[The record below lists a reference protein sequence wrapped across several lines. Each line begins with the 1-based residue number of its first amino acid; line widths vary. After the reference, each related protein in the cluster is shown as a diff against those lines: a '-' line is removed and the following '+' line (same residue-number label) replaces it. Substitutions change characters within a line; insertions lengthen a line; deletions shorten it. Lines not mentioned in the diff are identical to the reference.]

1 MANSYHGNSSNNSTS
16 SDNGI
21 VNHAL
26 QMSTSLI
33 ENIKNDGDSFSLAS
47 LSGLSSSVT
56 TKTYNS
62 TESTPR
68 NITPNPYNGT
78 NDMLYSARN
87 LSLNFS
93 FSLSTEQTF
102 IGQTPS
108 GGPLAAA
115 SKMVPVPET
124 LMSPDVCPAAVA
136 QRMTVTT
143 ALNAA
148 QLHKSKGNKNKGSH
162 KFVLINSECLCL

>member
-1 MANSYHGNSSNNSTS
+1 MVNSYHGNSSNNSIS
-16 SDNGI
+16 SDNGV

-68 NITPNPYNGT
+68 NITPNPYNGNPEILCLT
-78 NDMLYSARN
+78 INS
-87 LSLNFS
+87 SLIVVLCLPF
-93 FSLSTEQTF
+93 TEQTF

-148 QLHKSKGNKNKGSH
+148 QLHKSKGNKNKGSRVSNRH
-162 KFVLINSECLCL
+162 IRF

>member
-1 MANSYHGNSSNNSTS
+1 MVNSYHGNSSNNSNS
-16 SDNGI
+16 SDNGA

-47 LSGLSSSVT
+47 LSGFSSSVT

-68 NITPNPYNGT
+68 NITPNPYNGKT
-78 NDMLYSARN
+78 QIRCSAMTC
-87 LSLNFS
+87 S
-93 FSLSTEQTF
+93 FLCLVLLFTEQTF

-148 QLHKSKGNKNKGSH
+148 QLHKSKGNKNKGSRAS
-162 KFVLINSECLCL
+162 NRPT

>member
-1 MANSYHGNSSNNSTS
+1 
-16 SDNGI
+16 
-21 VNHAL
+21 
-26 QMSTSLI
+26 MSTSLI

-68 NITPNPYNGT
+68 NITPNPYNGRD
-78 NDMLYSARN
+78 DMLYSDRN
-87 LSLNFS
+87 LSLIIS
-93 FSLSTEQTF
+93 PSAEQTF

-162 KFVLINSECLCL
+162 KIVLIEIPNVCA

>member
-1 MANSYHGNSSNNSTS
+1 MANSYHGNSSNNSIS

-68 NITPNPYNGT
+68 NITPNPYNGRE
-78 NDMLYSARN
+78 MRC
-87 LSLNFS
+87 
-93 FSLSTEQTF
+93 STRLG
-102 IGQTPS
+102 I
-108 GGPLAAA
+108 
-115 SKMVPVPET
+115 
-124 LMSPDVCPAAVA
+124 
-136 QRMTVTT
+136 
-143 ALNAA
+143 
-148 QLHKSKGNKNKGSH
+148 SH
-162 KFVLINSECLCL
+162 

>member
-1 MANSYHGNSSNNSTS
+1 MVNSYHGNSSNNSIS
-16 SDNGI
+16 SDNGV

-68 NITPNPYNGT
+68 NITPNPYNGNFT
-78 NDMLYSARN
+78 IFSA
-87 LSLNFS
+87 
-93 FSLSTEQTF
+93 
-102 IGQTPS
+102 
-108 GGPLAAA
+108 
-115 SKMVPVPET
+115 
-124 LMSPDVCPAAVA
+124 
-136 QRMTVTT
+136 
-143 ALNAA
+143 
-148 QLHKSKGNKNKGSH
+148 
-162 KFVLINSECLCL
+162 